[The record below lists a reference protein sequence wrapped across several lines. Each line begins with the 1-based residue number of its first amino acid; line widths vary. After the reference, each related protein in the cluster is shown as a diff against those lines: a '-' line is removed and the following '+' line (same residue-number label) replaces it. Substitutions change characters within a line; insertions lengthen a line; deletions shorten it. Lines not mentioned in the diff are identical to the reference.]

1 MSEEI
6 IDIQLK
12 EMSKN
17 KIAYKQI
24 EKIVG
29 DWFSLRFPQSAFLSK
44 KSKCDGVKTKYPSL
58 SKWLKSKI
66 FDNFISGVWPY

>member
-29 DWFSLRFPQSAFLSK
+29 D
-44 KSKCDGVKTKYPSL
+44 
-58 SKWLKSKI
+58 
-66 FDNFISGVWPY
+66 